1 VGERSSAQDASQRST
16 TQVASTVTGKNVNIT
31 SGRDVLVKGSQLTA
45 SQDVTLRA
53 GQDLVI
59 ASAQNTSE
67 SSQGSRKT
75 EEGASADILRGP
87 LIGNTTQAAKGN
99 TQSTT
104 QVASTITGRN
114 ITAQAARDAT
124 LQASKLLAEQNITL
138 AAQRNTFIVAAANL
152 ANTTSQTNSN
162 ITSTILSMEDKT
174 RADTLLSST
183 AVGSELVAGNKIE
196 VGIGNAALLS
206 AAQLTA
212 PSIAFTRAAGVD
224 TTTDAQLILDGA
236 ANTLQVS
243 RTEKGDTLGLWQS
256 ATGAGKTEQTL
267 TQTSL
272 KGSTTF
278 DPTLKISVTLPAGEL
293 KTQLASLSTQPGM
306 DYLATLAQRDDVNW
320 QGVKLAHDKWDY
332 AHDGLTPAGAMVV
345 AAVVA
350 YFTAGAGSAA
360 VGTASTTTATA
371 TTAAAT
377 TTTVG
382 TTVLITSAGA
392 YTAAGLA
399 INAGFTALASQAAI
413 SMINTQGDIGKTLD
427 QLGKEESI
435 KNLVFTM
442 LTAGALGSLSESLK
456 LDQIN
461 AQSSFTA
468 NVGKN
473 AITNLASASMDA
485 ALNGKPL
492 NEEVLSKAL
501 SNALIA
507 AGAAQGA
514 HAIGDAASGV
524 NGNPAQINAFTQ
536 SVAHA
541 LLGCAIGSASTGS
554 GAGCSPGAV
563 GAVVGELSAKF
574 FNPDGKGSATD
585 TVNFAKTMAS
595 LVGAMSG
602 GGTQAVSIASMTG
615 GNAAENNFLGHIDKA
630 ELERLRKKAQTTAG
644 LTKEDAAR
652 LVVLNVSD
660 QISDEL
666 LMRSRNGEALSD
678 TETKNLKIY
687 LGAFKLQNGDI
698 ATRNLIDYGVLPD
711 GSYPFAGTSTAK
723 SAFTKNMSWAD
734 WLIGRNTTTDEKT
747 FNAARTQAG
756 LYLNT
761 TPNEDLTPVALEQSR
776 RYATLDALI
785 NSPVLGTS
793 TYLLGTATGANQD
806 KIDTA
811 TQVASLLSDIGSSFV
826 LPRTGVSPVM
836 GETTI
841 AANAGRVKTPVSD
854 KPVIEPYQGDKVSMD
869 GHKIYDPAYPPLST
883 NKDVTYRFSD
893 PTYRPTG
900 GDVYMGENAATSFFE
915 VRKNI
920 NGKSLYVGQVEV
932 KNVLDLTNPETLRVM
947 NIDSQNLTALV
958 NAQTPA
964 DARKAYQ
971 YTNQI
976 ANQAFDA
983 GYTGILYPSSR
994 NTTGTAVVLFGGRYD
1009 PNAIK
1014 PILNIPVTTP
1024 PQKP

>member
-1 VGERSSAQDASQRST
+1 MAVAETSTSCGKSSASGATRSTRSQRTRCPHRTEFQASNRH
-16 TQVASTVTGKNVNIT
+16 VAPVPIV
-31 SGRDVLVKGSQLTA
+31 
-45 SQDVTLRA
+45 
-53 GQDLVI
+53 
-59 ASAQNTSE
+59 
-67 SSQGSRKT
+67 
-75 EEGASADILRGP
+75 
-87 LIGNTTQAAKGN
+87 QAAIN
-99 TQSTT
+99 SI
-104 QVASTITGRN
+104 AI
-114 ITAQAARDAT
+114 AT
-124 LQASKLLAEQNITL
+124 VQASKLLAQKNIML
-138 AAQRNTFIVAAANL
+138 AAQRNTYLVAAANL
-152 ANTTSQTNSN
+152 SNTTSQTNSN
-162 ITSTILSMEDKT
+162 ITSTSTILSMEDKT
-174 RADTLLSST
+174 RADARLSST

-212 PSIAFTRAAGVD
+212 PSIAFTRAAGAD

-267 TQTSL
+267 TQTTL
-272 KGSTTF
+272 KGSTSF
-278 DPTLKISVTLPAGEL
+278 DPTLKISVTLPAGDL
-293 KTQLASLSTQPGM
+293 KTQLATLSSQPGM
-306 DYLATLAQRDDVNW
+306 DYLAQLAQRDDVNW

-382 TTVLITSAGA
+382 TTVLATTTAAGIS

-442 LTAGALGSLSESLK
+442 LTAGALGSLSESLN

-461 AQSSFTA
+461 AKSSFAA

-492 NEEVLSKAL
+492 NEDTLSKAL

-514 HAIGDAASGV
+514 HAIGDAASATMDS
-524 NGNPAQINAFTQ
+524 NGAMTPAKINAFTQ

-541 LLGCAIGSASTGS
+541 LMGCAIGSASAGS

-574 FNPDGKGSATD
+574 YNPDGKGNATD

-615 GNAAENNFLGHIDKA
+615 GNAAENNFCIYNDCTNRRFDWNDAVNQWRNGNGSTVTDVKA
-630 ELERLRKKAQTTAG
+630 SEIN
-644 LTKEDAAR
+644 LTDATYTKNSNGTYQIHTSIKFDTGAIYGT
-652 LVVLNVSD
+652 VTGVLNADGTMS
-660 QISDEL
+660 I
-666 LMRSRNGEALSD
+666 
-678 TETKNLKIY
+678 K
-687 LGAFKLQNGDI
+687 
-698 ATRNLIDYGVLPD
+698 PD
-711 GSYPFAGTSTAK
+711 
-723 SAFTKNMSWAD
+723 
-734 WLIGRNTTTDEKT
+734 
-747 FNAARTQAG
+747 
-756 LYLNT
+756 
-761 TPNEDLTPVALEQSR
+761 
-776 RYATLDALI
+776 
-785 NSPVLGTS
+785 
-793 TYLLGTATGANQD
+793 
-806 KIDTA
+806 
-811 TQVASLLSDIGSSFV
+811 
-826 LPRTGVSPVM
+826 
-836 GETTI
+836 
-841 AANAGRVKTPVSD
+841 
-854 KPVIEPYQGDKVSMD
+854 
-869 GHKIYDPAYPPLST
+869 IYDFDL
-883 NKDVTYRFSD
+883 
-893 PTYRPTG
+893 
-900 GDVYMGENAATSFFE
+900 
-915 VRKNI
+915 KNPFI
-920 NGKSLYVGQVEV
+920 
-932 KNVLDLTNPETLRVM
+932 
-947 NIDSQNLTALV
+947 
-958 NAQTPA
+958 AQTPQEFGRLILRDGLTA
-964 DARKAYQ
+964 
-971 YTNQI
+971 I
-976 ANQAFDA
+976 GA
-983 GYTGILYPSSR
+983 GINGI
-994 NTTGTAVVLFGGRYD
+994 GTPYRIEFSGS
-1009 PNAIK
+1009 
-1014 PILNIPVTTP
+1014 IPAP
-1024 PQKP
+1024 KELPK